1 MICLSIGIINHAEPA
16 GTSGSRSWRCVGWDR
31 YVCAVEGFD
40 DKYECLGLWG
50 KTGSI
55 FGITHVCV
63 HVLSLAELH
72 LGLLLMCVN

>member
-1 MICLSIGIINHAEPA
+1 MCAAE
-16 GTSGSRSWRCVGWDR
+16 
-31 YVCAVEGFD
+31 EFD

-63 HVLSLAELH
+63 SVLSLAELH

>member
-1 MICLSIGIINHAEPA
+1 MCAAE
-16 GTSGSRSWRCVGWDR
+16 
-31 YVCAVEGFD
+31 EFD

-63 HVLSLAELH
+63 SVLSLAELH
-72 LGLLLMCVN
+72 LGLLIYVN